1 MDKTSDVPPVFTGRS
16 DEKPHAINERME
28 VTADLEVTL
37 RVTEEKDMDNI
48 KALYNVVYG
57 GNYTLPEVND
67 RDKMKW
73 AIHDPNYLWLL
84 NEQDGQI
91 VGSVL
96 FVVDPKNLIGKT
108 FAGVVHP
115 CCRGHRMMVKSIA
128 RGIQYLMEEHSY
140 CELIYAV
147 VRTFVSRSFHRD
159 LKELGFIDTGM
170 FPNVRKVKRY
180 ETHGLKVMYKKGVL
194 EKRRKNPVLTP
205 ESDMIYAIIRD
216 MLGLEMARVEQ
227 VKVERGNSAEK
238 IEFLVKESPEI
249 EWEYYK
255 ARDNGELI
263 FSFYPLHYPQLKL
276 YTKDEKTVV
285 YLHYQQID
293 GYGSLMGIRTDRDDL
308 LSVLLAIAEYCESM
322 GVGYLEFLIPA
333 RDPDIQRM
341 AYEAQFLPCAYFP
354 AAKSEPDGTRLDYL
368 VTCCTFVPPHFKG
381 LKLTEISK
389 SYLMA
394 FFKIYSQRLWEE
406 LEDA

>member
-1 MDKTSDVPPVFTGRS
+1 MDSGSEAQPALDGGSDRKV
-16 DEKPHAINERME
+16 HQINEL
-28 VTADLEVTL
+28 LEVSPDLTVRL
-37 RVTEEKDMDNI
+37 RVAEEKDMDSI
-48 KALYNVVYG
+48 KALYDIVYG

-96 FVVDPKNLIGKT
+96 FVVDPKDLIGKT

-115 CCRGHRMMVKSIA
+115 GCRGHRMMVRTIA
-128 RGIQYLMEEHSY
+128 RGIRYLMEENSF
-140 CELIYAV
+140 CELMYAV
-147 VRTFVSRSFHRD
+147 VRTFVSRSFYRD
-159 LKELGFIDTGM
+159 LKGLGFIDTGM

-180 ETHGLKVMYKKGVL
+180 ETHGLKVLYKKGVL
-194 EKRRKNPVLTP
+194 DKRRKNPVLTH

-227 VKVERGNSAEK
+227 VKVERGTGTEK
-238 IEFLVKESPEI
+238 LEFLMEKSPEI

-255 ARDNGELI
+255 ARDKGELI

-276 YTKDEKTVV
+276 YTKDGKTVV
-285 YLHYQQID
+285 YLHYSEID
-293 GYGSLMGIRTDRDDL
+293 GYGSLMGIKTDREDL
-308 LSVLLAIAEYCESM
+308 LSVLQAIADYCESM
-322 GVGYLEFLIPA
+322 GAGYLEFLIPA

-341 AYEAQFLPCAYFP
+341 AYVAQFLPCAYFP
-354 AAKSEPDGTRLDYL
+354 AARLEPDGTRLDYL
-368 VTCCTFVPPHFKG
+368 VTCCTFVPPHFRG
-381 LKLTEISK
+381 LKLTEEAK
-389 SYLMA
+389 LYLMA

-406 LEDA
+406 LEDV

>member
-1 MDKTSDVPPVFTGRS
+1 MDKTSEALSSIESRR
-16 DEKPHAINERME
+16 DEKPHVINERLE
-28 VTADLEVTL
+28 VSPDLEVML
-37 RVTEEKDMDNI
+37 RVAEEKDMDNI
-48 KALYNVVYG
+48 KALYDEVYG
-57 GNYTLPEVND
+57 GNYTLPEVNEL
-67 RDKMKW
+67 DKMKW
-73 AIHDPNYLWLL
+73 AIHDPHYLWLL
-84 NEQDGQI
+84 NEKDEQI

-96 FVVDPKNLIGKT
+96 FVVDPQNLIGKT

-115 CCRGHRMMVKSIA
+115 RYRGNKMMVKSIA
-128 RGIQYLMEEHSY
+128 RGILYLMEEHSN
-140 CELIYAV
+140 CDLIYAV
-147 VRTFVSRSFHRD
+147 VRTFVSRGFHRD

-216 MLGLEMARVEQ
+216 MLGLEMARIEQ
-227 VKVERGNSAEK
+227 VKVERRNSAEK
-238 IEFLVKESPEI
+238 LEFLMEKSPDI
-249 EWEYYK
+249 EWKYYK

-263 FSFYPLHYPQLKL
+263 FSFYPLHYPQLRL

-285 YLHYQQID
+285 YLHYQEID
-293 GYGSLMGIRTDRDDL
+293 GYGSLMGIKTDRDDL

-322 GVGYLEFLIPA
+322 GAGYLELLIPA

-354 AAKSEPDGTRLDYL
+354 AAKLEPDGTRLDYL